1 MSSVTQTAAWKALQA
16 HHAAFDRA
24 RFRQG
29 AAGDAQRIQDFAIS
43 VGPLHADY
51 SRHIASRE
59 TLGLLLD
66 LARAVQLE
74 DRRRQLFEGALVN
87 NTERRPALH
96 TLLRTERQQAD
107 PGLTAQAGQV
117 AETFARLRAFTD
129 AVHQEQRYTDVV
141 SIGIGGSHLGPE
153 LVVEAL
159 TPLSGPKLRSHFVS
173 NVDPMHVARVLKPLD
188 PARTLVV
195 IISKTF
201 TTQETLANAQA
212 ARAWLV
218 QALGEAAVAQHFAAI
233 SAAPRRAA
241 EFGIPVERVFAFW
254 DWVGGR
260 YSLWSAVG
268 LPIALAHGYP
278 VFEALLGGAAEMDRH
293 FAQAPLEH
301 NLPVVLALLGIWY
314 VNFWRADTRAVIPY
328 RQDLRLLVPY
338 LQQLEMES
346 TGKRVHR
353 DGTPVDHATAAVVWG
368 DVGTNGQHAFFQL
381 LHQGT
386 VLVPVDFIAVLAEES
401 GNLHQQ
407 HMLLANCYAQAEA
420 LWHGRNL
427 EEARKV
433 SDAALAP
440 HKTFPGTRPSNL
452 ITLERL
458 DAGTLGMLLAL
469 YEHRTYVQTCI
480 WDVNPFDQMGVEL
493 GKQLAEGVLQALE
506 SGDATGLKD
515 AATRAAVERSRGLT

>member
-1 MSSVTQTAAWKALQA
+1 MGSITQSAAWKALAA

-24 RFRQG
+24 RFRQ
-29 AAGDAQRIQDFAIS
+29 AAAEDSGRTRDFAIG
-43 VGPLHADY
+43 VGDLHADF
-51 SRHIASRE
+51 SRHLADRD
-59 TLGLLLD
+59 TLRLLQD
-66 LARAVQLE
+66 LAREAQLE
-74 DRRRQLFEGALVN
+74 DRRHQLFEGALVN

-96 TLLRTERQQAD
+96 TLLRAAPGEAD
-107 PGLTAQAGQV
+107 AGLAARAEQV

-159 TPLSGPKLRSHFVS
+159 TPLKGPKLRVHFVS
-173 NVDPMHVARVLKPLD
+173 NVDPMHVARVLRPLD

-195 IISKTF
+195 VISKTF

-218 QALGEAAVAQHFAAI
+218 QALGETAVARHFAAV
-233 SAAPRRAA
+233 SAAPRKAA

-278 VFEALLGGAAEMDRH
+278 VFEALRRGAAEMDRH
-293 FAQAPLEH
+293 FQQAPLER
-301 NLPVVLALLGIWY
+301 NLPMTLALLGLWY
-314 VNFWRADTRAVIPY
+314 VNFWRADTRAVVPY

-346 TGKRVHR
+346 LGKRTHR
-353 DGTPVDHATAAVVWG
+353 DGSPVDHATAAVVWG

-386 VLVPVDFIAVLAEES
+386 ALVPVDFIAVLAEES
-401 GNLHQQ
+401 GNRSQQ

-420 LWHGRNL
+420 LWQGRSV
-427 EEARKV
+427 EEARKG
-433 SDAALAP
+433 SDAVLAA
-440 HKTFPGTRPSNL
+440 HKVFPGSRPSNL
-452 ITLERL
+452 ITLKRL
-458 DAGTLGMLLAL
+458 DAESLGMLLAL
-469 YEHRTYVQTCI
+469 YEHRTYVQACI

-506 SGDATGLKD
+506 AGDAAGLRD
-515 AATRAAVERSRGLT
+515 RATRAAVERSRGS